1 MFTWSKLGR
10 FFDPTSVKGRPWINE
25 FSQAAS
31 VLLLDGIIR
40 VFFACRPK
48 PDENGQ
54 FVSYLAY
61 VDLDRKNPM
70 NIIGMAE
77 RPVLELGALGTFDE
91 FGTNPASVIGIDK
104 DIRVYYCGWSRCE
117 SVPFNA
123 ALGVAFS
130 KDNGASFQKIG
141 QGPVLSFSPDEP
153 FLLGSPK
160 IRKFNGTWYLF
171 YAVGSK
177 WIKLDQRPE
186 PVYKIRMATSQD
198 GITWKKHG
206 KNLLPSVLE
215 EDECQAS
222 PDVLYY
228 GGKYHMFFSYR
239 YSIGYRQGE
248 KGYRIGYASSEDL
261 INWKRDDSK
270 AGLDVSDTG
279 WDSEMVSYAHVF
291 EADENVYMIYQGN
304 QMGRY
309 GLGLAKMNSM
319 IQQP

>member
-1 MFTWSKLGR
+1 M
-10 FFDPTSVKGRPWINE
+10 
-25 FSQAAS
+25 AA
-31 VLLLDGIIR
+31 
-40 VFFACRPK
+40 
-48 PDENGQ
+48 
-54 FVSYLAY
+54 
-61 VDLDRKNPM
+61 
-70 NIIGMAE
+70 
-77 RPVLELGALGTFDE
+77 
-91 FGTNPASVIGIDK
+91 
-104 DIRVYYCGWSRCE
+104 
-117 SVPFNA
+117 
-123 ALGVAFS
+123 
-130 KDNGASFQKIG
+130 
-141 QGPVLSFSPDEP
+141 
-153 FLLGSPK
+153 
-160 IRKFNGTWYLF
+160 
-171 YAVGSK
+171 
-177 WIKLDQRPE
+177 
-186 PVYKIRMATSQD
+186 SQD

-206 KNLLPSVLE
+206 KDLLPSVLE

-261 INWKRDDSK
+261 INWKRDDTK

-309 GLGLAKMNSM
+309 GLGLAKMTSM